1 MLNSIALSTD
11 QKILFLI
18 DDGDA
23 VAYSLEEGDGVVLG
37 LLGDQLTAAT
47 AHDNSSAELPMS
59 LNTATTQWQIMYVP
73 AAKAL
78 YIIGVP
84 KDGFTTEDSR
94 SIGSTDIDPGR
105 SIGSTDIDPGRS
117 IGSTDIDPGRSIGST
132 DIDPGITGE
141 DDQELDIHFDL
152 STMVIIL
159 VMDGDLIKIKTQPK

>member
-47 AHDNSSAELPMS
+47 AHDDSATELPMS
-59 LNTATTQWQIMYVP
+59 LNTATTQWQIMYIP
-73 AAKAL
+73 SAKAL

-84 KDGFTTEDSR
+84 KDGFNTEESR

-105 SIGSTDIDPGRS
+105 SIGSTDIDPGRN
-117 IGSTDIDPGRSIGST
+117 IGSS
-132 DIDPGITGE
+132 DIDPGIIGE

-152 STMVIIL
+152 STMVVIL
-159 VMDGDLIKIKTQPK
+159 VMDGDFIKIKTQPK